1 MIITVTI
8 NNNIN
13 MIVTSSITINISR
26 NSGCSFHS
34 MHIAHVCFAGVG
46 VQGEKLVG
54 QGRRQFECG
63 DAATANTHLQLPSPI
78 ISSSLLATLCFCD
91 FADFFY
97 KKIALNEF
105 FFFKYYETFFKN
117 WYLTIKARE
126 WTSLSVVYKKSE
138 SLCDSC
144 VALTSPRF
152 MVFSRIDNIKY
163 FPHWQSKIRSSRG
176 TGLSNQAA
184 IHKSSSGLWSR

>member
-1 MIITVTI
+1 MIVTVTI

-13 MIVTSSITINISR
+13 VIVTTSITININK
-26 NSGCSFHS
+26 NSGGSFES
-34 MHIAHVCFAGVG
+34 MHLFVLRVLVAKEKNWPDRVG
-46 VQGEKLVG
+46 GNLN
-54 QGRRQFECG
+54 
-63 DAATANTHLQLPSPI
+63 AATLPQQTPPFNCPHP
-78 ISSSLLATLCFCD
+78 SSLALSWQPRVFVISRIS
-91 FADFFY
+91 FR
-97 KKIALNEF
+97 KKLHWMN

>member
-13 MIVTSSITINISR
+13 MIVTTSITININR
-26 NSGCSFHS
+26 NSGCSFQS
-34 MHIAHVCFAGVG
+34 MHKFVLRVLVAKEKNWPDRVG
-46 VQGEKLVG
+46 GNLN
-54 QGRRQFECG
+54 
-63 DAATANTHLQLPSPI
+63 AATLPQQTPPFNCPHP
-78 ISSSLLATLCFCD
+78 SSLALSWQPCVFVISRIS
-91 FADFFY
+91 FR
-97 KKIALNEF
+97 KKLRWMKV
-105 FFFKYYETFFKN
+105 FKYYETFFKN

-163 FPHWQSKIRSSRG
+163 FPHWQCKIRTSRG